1 MDDRELPLWAVRLR
15 RERTSRLWSQ
25 KDMAVRLRKAADS
38 QTQAGL
44 PDVESIQRYVR
55 GYEAGRHFPGDLY
68 GELYCRVLGLTREAL
83 FGPSPRLGSQEPAEE
98 PPVPTAQDA
107 ASLAAWIAASNTS
120 DEAIGHLD
128 QARAA
133 LAESHTRLPPGPV
146 LADVCRAHRQV
157 QALLHGGRQR
167 SRQTRELFR
176 IDADLLAHASL
187 LLDDVR
193 DDASARAHGSVAALC
208 AEEAGCSPALAFSA
222 QAKTARWEGVRLG
235 RRAGTRH
242 FRRSADLAR
251 RGFECSSQSPVSV
264 LLANQEASAAALL
277 GDAGRA
283 RRALRDAEEAA
294 SGLRAPDPGLSTWS
308 CPRPR
313 QALYAL
319 SVAIRLRD
327 PDAALRA
334 ADMADAGWASGDP
347 WLYGV
352 WSLIRIGTGTA
363 HVMKGDLDAAAGQLG
378 AVTTL
383 DPPFR
388 IATITGYLADMD
400 ALLAQRRFAADRKAA
415 EMREQIRVFT
425 AAACPAASAA
435 APGLEGR

>member
-1 MDDRELPLWAVRLR
+1 MDDSELPLWAVRLR
-15 RERTSRLWSQ
+15 GERTSRLWSQ
-25 KDMAVRLRKAADS
+25 KDTAVRLRKAADS

-55 GYEAGRHFPGDLY
+55 AYEAGRHFPGDLY
-68 GELYCRVLGLTREAL
+68 GELYCRVFGLTREAL
-83 FGPSPRLGSQEPAEE
+83 FGPSARLRSEE
-98 PPVPTAQDA
+98 PSIPTAQDA
-107 ASLAAWIAASNTS
+107 ASLMAWIAASNTS
-120 DEAIGHLD
+120 DEAIEHLD
-128 QARAA
+128 ETRAA

-146 LADVCRAHRQV
+146 LADVSRAHRQV

-193 DDASARAHGSVAALC
+193 NDASARAHGSVAALF

-235 RRAGTRH
+235 KREGTRH

-251 RGFECSSQSPVSV
+251 RGFECSSRSPVSV

-283 RRALRDAEEAA
+283 RRALRDAE
-294 SGLRAPDPGLSTWS
+294 
-308 CPRPR
+308 
-313 QALYAL
+313 
-319 SVAIRLRD
+319 
-327 PDAALRA
+327 
-334 ADMADAGWASGDP
+334 MADAGWASGDP

-352 WSLIRIGTGTA
+352 WSLIRIGAGTA

-400 ALLAQRRFAADRKAA
+400 SLLAQRRFAGDRKAG
-415 EMREQIRVFT
+415 ELREQIRVFT
-425 AAACPAASAA
+425 AAACPAAPAA
-435 APGLEGR
+435 APGLEDQ